1 MISNCKMH
9 AQKDPSRSW
18 ETRLVFPRQAS
29 PDRQFVVLGCM
40 FFSNHFCNALGL
52 SLSYGVLLPALM
64 DYFDETRERTG
75 E

>member
-9 AQKDPSRSW
+9 AQEDPSLGTLGWFFRGKRHQDGLWSW
-18 ETRLVFPRQAS
+18 
-29 PDRQFVVLGCM
+29 VVC
-40 FFSNHFCNALGL
+40 FSAMICNALGL
-52 SLSYGVLLPALM
+52 GFALSYGVLLPALM

>member
-9 AQKDPSRSW
+9 AQENPSLGPLGWFFRGKRHQDGLWSW
-18 ETRLVFPRQAS
+18 
-29 PDRQFVVLGCM
+29 VVC
-40 FFSNHFCNALGL
+40 FSAMICNALGL
-52 SLSYGVLLPALM
+52 GFALSYGVLLPALM